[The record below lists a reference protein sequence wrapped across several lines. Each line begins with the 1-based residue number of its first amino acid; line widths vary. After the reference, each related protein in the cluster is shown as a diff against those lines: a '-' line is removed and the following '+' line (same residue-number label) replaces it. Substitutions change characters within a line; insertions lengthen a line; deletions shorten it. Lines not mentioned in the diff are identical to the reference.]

1 VVTLARNGR
10 VAEDTRWISRL
21 ELIPQ
26 RSPDNQDATK
36 NDKSE
41 KSKAEEGDAT
51 QAVAELLT
59 VAAACILF
67 ALSERHPELRHGL
80 CGAKKWRSIALHA
93 IATTPSPTQDEA
105 TKEQLLA
112 AAVDA
117 DPANLLAQVALVQ
130 TRYRKTYKLPDQH
143 KLIKELDKRWAAI
156 EQQVPPDGDP
166 NREVAVPDPGYGA
179 LQLRLLFSRAAVRLN
194 VQLLEEA
201 DGQDVQTV
209 WTDAYRVSR
218 WLVLAR
224 LRQDPSLVMTADADP
239 MAASA
244 AAITRAE
251 ERLAE
256 MFHPPCRHRARSRP
270 CPSSWPPPA
279 RRRCIPRRPTT
290 AAELARICS
299 TPSIPDRQPAGGWRR
314 ARSMRG
320 AWPSR
325 PVRPAPAGA
334 AFDLRD
340 FHAAVLDHGSLAL
353 PVLSQ
358 VVEAWIA
365 SVVRAQ
371 QGPTGR

>member
-1 VVTLARNGR
+1 
-10 VAEDTRWISRL
+10 
-21 ELIPQ
+21 
-26 RSPDNQDATK
+26 
-36 NDKSE
+36 
-41 KSKAEEGDAT
+41 
-51 QAVAELLT
+51 VAELLT

-270 CPSSWPPPA
+270 CPSSWPPPG

-299 TPSIPDRQPAGGWRR
+299 TPSIPDRQRLGMLGNAAWRAVRRVVDTGLHARGWSRTQALAFALAHTPLPESFMAAEIDRYIAAPGQALGYLVGQRELLRLRAHAR
-314 ARSMRG
+314 ARLVPPLTCATSMPPCWTTA
-320 AWPSR
+320 AWRFPCCRRWSR
-325 PVRPAPAGA
+325 PG
-334 AFDLRD
+334 
-340 FHAAVLDHGSLAL
+340 
-353 PVLSQ
+353 
-358 VVEAWIA
+358 
-365 SVVRAQ
+365 
-371 QGPTGR
+371 

>member
-1 VVTLARNGR
+1 
-10 VAEDTRWISRL
+10 
-21 ELIPQ
+21 
-26 RSPDNQDATK
+26 
-36 NDKSE
+36 
-41 KSKAEEGDAT
+41 
-51 QAVAELLT
+51 
-59 VAAACILF
+59 
-67 ALSERHPELRHGL
+67 
-80 CGAKKWRSIALHA
+80 
-93 IATTPSPTQDEA
+93 
-105 TKEQLLA
+105 
-112 AAVDA
+112 
-117 DPANLLAQVALVQ
+117 
-130 TRYRKTYKLPDQH
+130 
-143 KLIKELDKRWAAI
+143 
-156 EQQVPPDGDP
+156 VPPDGDP

-244 AAITRAE
+244 AAIARAE
-251 ERLAE
+251 ERLAD
-256 MFHPPCRHRARSRP
+256 MFHPPLPSP
-270 CPSSWPPPA
+270 CTIEAMPEQLAAAGTPPMYSPPA
-279 RRRCIPRRPTT
+279 RDGSRAGAYLFNTVHPGPAAGWGLEACAFHEGVPGHHAQFARLQLVPELPLLLSGFYVVAHGEGWGLYAEQLADELGLYSDDRQRLGMLGNAAWRAVRRVVDTGLHARGWSRTQALGFALAHTPLPESFM
-290 AAELARICS
+290 AAEI
-299 TPSIPDRQPAGGWRR
+299 DRYIAAPGQALGYLVGQRELLRLRAHAR
-314 ARSMRG
+314 ARL
-320 AWPSR
+320 
-325 PVRPAPAGA
+325 GA